1 MMRTWAVIVA
11 GGSGTR
17 YGRPKHKL
25 VLDGRQLWERCR
37 DTFESI
43 DAISGVLVVGDVPGG
58 VPGGERRRDSVAAGL
73 ALVPK
78 DADWVLVH
86 DAARPLASVDL
97 VHRVLNAAMG
107 TDADGVVPANPVT
120 DTLKRV
126 DGSLVVGTVDR
137 SDLVA
142 VQTPQAFRL
151 RTLLHAHT
159 LDPGD
164 AVTDDAGLVERAGG
178 TVVTV
183 SGEPTNIKITFEGDM
198 MIAASYLEQI
208 ADA

>member
-17 YGRPKHKL
+17 YGRPKHA
-25 VLDGRQLWERCR
+25 LDLNGRQLWERCR

-43 DAISGVLVVGDVPGG
+43 DAINGVLVVGDVPGG
-58 VPGGERRRDSVAAGL
+58 IPGGARRRDSVAAGL
-73 ALVPK
+73 ASVPT
-78 DADWVLVH
+78 DTDWVLVH
-86 DAARPLASVDL
+86 DAARPLVSVEL
-97 VHRVLNAAMG
+97 VHRVLDAAMT

-120 DTLKRV
+120 DTIKRV
-126 DGSLVVGTVDR
+126 DGSSVVGPIDR
-137 SDLVA
+137 SDIVT

-151 RTLLHAHT
+151 RVLLHAHT
-159 LDPGD
+159 LDPDD

-178 TVVTV
+178 AVVTV
-183 SGEPTNIKITFEGDM
+183 PGDAANIKITFKGDL